1 MISETDDLPQST
13 YGSSS
18 QPAPLNDEPSQ
29 VWAKT
34 LAQLKGQM
42 ERQTFNLW
50 LSTSWLVEAHG
61 NVWTIGVRSAQACE
75 WLSQRLAPLIERSA
89 SYVAGYDVRTEFVVG
104 ADART
109 DADKSRVP
117 SRTPRP

>member
-1 MISETDDLPQST
+1 MISEADDPQPST

-18 QPAPLNDEPSQ
+18 QPTPLNDEPSQ

-50 LSTSWLVEAHG
+50 LSTSWFVEAHG
-61 NVWTIGVRSAQACE
+61 NVWTIGVRSAPACE
-75 WLSQRLAPLIERSA
+75 WVSQRLAPLIERTA

-104 ADART
+104 AGLRAGLR
-109 DADKSRVP
+109 SR
-117 SRTPRP
+117 